1 MDWLSA
7 QKAIPEC
14 LRSVAH
20 RARFTYLCGL
30 VHINGVVIN
39 GVNSI
44 NELRAGA
51 GTPRESIVA
60 IAQEVTCHKTGSEMP
75 PPSESDPRNCRVGGP
90 ERAYST
96 WSNSNSTASSTT
108 LHEHAHVLVK

>member
-7 QKAIPEC
+7 RKAIPEC
-14 LRSVAH
+14 LRSV
-20 RARFTYLCGL
+20 ARFTYLCGL

-51 GTPRESIVA
+51 RTPRESIVA
-60 IAQEVTCHKTGSEMP
+60 YRCPHQEVTCHKTGA
-75 PPSESDPRNCRVGGP
+75 RCRHLQNPIHATSGSGA
-90 ERAYST
+90 RASVQYVVEFEFYSFLD
-96 WSNSNSTASSTT
+96 NVA
-108 LHEHAHVLVK
+108 